1 MPSHLET
8 LIEQARSH
16 VAQKNLKEALKIL
29 QRAEH
34 LAKND
39 TTTLAK
45 IYFEMAKVYGQSS
58 DDVSTLKLVRK
69 AIKSSP
75 EIAFQIN
82 DWQKELIAS
91 KKSSLAR
98 KLRNELKPYVAE
110 VVMEKY
116 PLGISPRVWIVG
128 GSCAAGLIVILLFAF
143 AFPWHILGFG
153 TSQYQS
159 GAFDIER
166 IKNNVGQIVIK
177 VDLLGP
183 TDLGNITIPMPIG
196 SCFAVSKDGYLLTS
210 KHVTDGY
217 KEFLEEIK
225 ANQKNFFKENENTDN
240 VTILNTELKVCF
252 GSEATNRYDAKIIHE
267 CPDFDAALLKIQRHF
282 SEPLN
287 VLAREETPG
296 DTVYAAGFPDSAQYI
311 MFNLGIET
319 IFKKFAQKIR
329 ELLAGGEADFFDLL
343 PNSCYEVSLTGGI
356 VSAIRNIDDIEWIQ
370 TDAAV
375 NPGNSGGPLITTD
388 CKVLAI
394 NTLKHIDSETT
405 NFSLGIDQLTKELS
419 PWVTFRRE

>member
-8 LIEQARSH
+8 LIEQAHSH
-16 VAQKNLKEALKIL
+16 LDNKNLKEALNIL
-29 QRAEH
+29 QRAEQ
-34 LAKND
+34 LAQND
-39 TTTLAK
+39 TSMLAR

-75 EIAFQIN
+75 EMTTQIN
-82 DWQKELIAS
+82 DWQKELIAL
-91 KKSSLAR
+91 KKSSLLR

-110 VVMEKY
+110 GVIEKY
-116 PLGISPRVWIVG
+116 PLGISNRVWIVG

-153 TSQYQS
+153 TSHYQS

-166 IKNNVGQIVIK
+166 VKNNVGQIVIK
-177 VDLLGP
+177 ADLLGP
-183 TDLGNITIPMPIG
+183 ADLGNITIPIPIG

-210 KHVTDGY
+210 KHVTEGY
-217 KEFLEEIK
+217 KEFLKEIK
-225 ANQKNFFKENENTDN
+225 ANRKNLFKENKNSDN

-267 CPDFDAALLKIQRHF
+267 CPDFDVALLKIQRHF

-311 MFNLGIET
+311 ILTLGIET
-319 IFKKFAQKIR
+319 IFKKYVQKIR

-343 PNSCYEVSLTGGI
+343 PKSCYEVSLTGGI

-388 CKVLAI
+388 CKVIAI
-394 NTLKHIDSETT
+394 NTLKHIDSEST
-405 NFSLGIDQLTKELS
+405 NFSLKISQLTKELS
-419 PWVTFRRE
+419 PWATFQRN